1 MGHGVNGAFARYV
14 VVRPDQLYRIPDG
27 FSLEEASIS
36 EPFAAAVQAV
46 TEITNVRPSDTAI
59 VSGPGPMGL
68 LCLKL
73 LVAAGVRT
81 IVAGAR
87 GDERRLEAARRFGA
101 ADVVNAGE
109 RRLPDVVRE
118 LTSGAGADVA
128 FECAGHQDSVRACL
142 ESLRPMG
149 HYTQVAICGRDIEF
163 PIDQIFYK
171 QLTVRGSITY
181 TAHTWN
187 RMMQIYADGRVRLHD
202 LISAKLPIS
211 EWRTAFAMCAD
222 RTGLKVLMHPID

>member
-1 MGHGVNGAFARYV
+1 
-14 VVRPDQLYRIPDG
+14 
-27 FSLEEASIS
+27 
-36 EPFAAAVQAV
+36 
-46 TEITNVRPSDTAI
+46 
-59 VSGPGPMGL
+59 
-68 LCLKL
+68 
-73 LVAAGVRT
+73 
-81 IVAGAR
+81 
-87 GDERRLEAARRFGA
+87 
-101 ADVVNAGE
+101 
-109 RRLPDVVRE
+109 
-118 LTSGAGADVA
+118 
-128 FECAGHQDSVRACL
+128 
-142 ESLRPMG
+142 MG